1 MTTSLKQSI
10 DEIKVKQYVID
21 GKGHKVAAIIDIK
34 ELNRL
39 SKVLKLIPPSEAWVY
54 ENEEA
59 LESVQKGLKD
69 AAQGKISKLN
79 LQDLS
84 LVMTE

>member
-1 MTTSLKQSI
+1 
-10 DEIKVKQYVID
+10 
-21 GKGHKVAAIIDIK
+21 
-34 ELNRL
+34 
-39 SKVLKLIPPSEAWVY
+39 VLKLIPPSEAWVY

-79 LQDLS
+79 LQDL
-84 LVMTE
+84 